1 MFIFVEI
8 YKLIKSRER
17 KKWFFSSQSTW
28 KNGKFVSVDRIL
40 LKVGSTRKFS
50 S

>member
-1 MFIFVEI
+1 MFIITGI
-8 YKLIKSRER
+8 YNVIKSRER

-28 KNGKFVSVDRIL
+28 KIGKFVSVDRIL
-40 LKVGSTRKFS
+40 LKVGSIHKFS